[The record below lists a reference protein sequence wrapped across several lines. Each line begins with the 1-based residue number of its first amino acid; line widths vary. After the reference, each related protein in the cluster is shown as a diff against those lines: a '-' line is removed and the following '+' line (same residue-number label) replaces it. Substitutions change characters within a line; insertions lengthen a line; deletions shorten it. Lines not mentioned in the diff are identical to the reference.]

1 MFSDKDDIIL
11 AKGVNVNRKADKNVN
26 VLVYGSEKDGK
37 YESYIFP
44 NIQNLLG
51 NYIIIDTND
60 KIFNL
65 TNEYMTKN
73 GYNVVKY
80 DISDYNPFDYVSL
93 DIDVSLLSNSI
104 IKNSSVHIH
113 NYHDEKSLDTFFK
126 IIIYYALSINNE
138 KISLIHCEMILN
150 DLKDGNLSLQKVL
163 DSIDKKIVVD
173 DYKNTLDKLSIDEI
187 NDIICDLTKILKDLE
202 DNNISQSTDIS
213 LKGTLTNINLYE
225 VCMQKS
231 ILYLKPSQKSYLNS
245 MFFTQLIEQ
254 LFLIAEKH
262 YGRLPYYTLLILDN
276 FENLGFIY
284 NYDIMISTSR
294 SRGISH
300 SLIIDDWFK
309 FKNLYNEK
317 WNIIMGNIGSGVF
330 LRNLNSTSKNVL
342 QISDGNFFNITNTEL
357 PPNKC
362 IVYKKE
368 KPLEI
373 KEKYH
378 KKNKFEKYSRLQNH
392 TIKELSSD
400 NMESKNST

>member
-104 IKNSSVHIH
+104 IKNSSVNIH

-202 DNNISQSTDIS
+202 DNNISQSTNIS

-262 YGRLPYYTLLILDN
+262 YGDC
-276 FENLGFIY
+276 
-284 NYDIMISTSR
+284 
-294 SRGISH
+294 
-300 SLIIDDWFK
+300 LII
-309 FKNLYNEK
+309 LY
-317 WNIIMGNIGSGVF
+317 
-330 LRNLNSTSKNVL
+330 
-342 QISDGNFFNITNTEL
+342 
-357 PPNKC
+357 
-362 IVYKKE
+362 
-368 KPLEI
+368 
-373 KEKYH
+373 
-378 KKNKFEKYSRLQNH
+378 
-392 TIKELSSD
+392 
-400 NMESKNST
+400 